1 MIARGILLPL
11 TILAKDIALHVH
23 AQEIWLVRKE
33 ENPNV
38 RMTVNRYGERAEWI
52 SLKDSLLLIDCAI
65 LTVTSGTL
73 AYRKLQVD
81 KLAKFLAFIDE
92 ANPESSTITAK
103 GHFFECVDCDDC
115 LVFSDISRTE
125 EWFLA
130 EYMMK
135 RSAFNPLN
143 NLLRKTESYGLVR
156 YLLVQS
162 LQQFSLSE
170 LGKIY
175 GVSYSHFRRL
185 CHSALGG
192 KVKVELCN
200 WRMIRAV
207 LEITE
212 GSNDVTTVVYKYGY
226 SSPSHFFAEVKS
238 RLGNFPVCLWKKK

>member
-1 MIARGILLPL
+1 M
-11 TILAKDIALHVH
+11 KDC
-23 AQEIWLVRKE
+23 
-33 ENPNV
+33 
-38 RMTVNRYGERAEWI
+38 
-52 SLKDSLLLIDCAI
+52 LLLIDCAI

-73 AYRKLQVD
+73 AYRKLQVA

-92 ANPESSTITAK
+92 ANPESSTTTEI
-103 GHFFECVDCDDC
+103 GHFFECVDCDNS
-115 LVFSDISRTE
+115 LVFSDVSRTE

-135 RSAFNPLN
+135 RIAFNPLL

-156 YLLVQS
+156 YLLVRS

-170 LGKIY
+170 LGKTY

-185 CHSALGG
+185 CYCALGG

-200 WRMIRAV
+200 WRMIRV
-207 LEITE
+207 IFEIIK

-238 RLGNFPVCLWKKK
+238 RLRNFPVCLWKKK